1 MKERQI
7 SARQLGY
14 GVTRLGSRAGIFSV
28 SRNSVSYAYMLAEL
42 WGFKKWCTARR
53 RLFGRVLSWWI
64 WFCQTSLRNVY
75 GFMWQN
81 KCVRWNSALFKE
93 RRSPVSWQLA
103 FFFGRGR
110 EHKTNCHVLQDPR
123 KMSGHQKV
131 TCGRRVSDFSKM
143 RELES
148 RDKFP
153 FEALGW
159 DRRRKSQRAMT
170 RICSDL
176 SRWID

>member
-1 MKERQI
+1 MYSMETLVRE
-7 SARQLGY
+7 
-14 GVTRLGSRAGIFSV
+14 SV
-28 SRNSVSYAYMLAEL
+28 EL
-42 WGFKKWCTARR
+42 MN
-53 RLFGRVLSWWI
+53 LVLSDKFEECFI
-64 WFCQTSLRNVY
+64 Y
-75 GFMWQN
+75 
-81 KCVRWNSALFKE
+81 LFFWK
-93 RRSPVSWQLA
+93 V
-103 FFFGRGR
+103 R

-131 TCGRRVSDFSKM
+131 TCGRRVSDLSRT

-148 RDKFP
+148 KDKFP

-176 SRWID
+176 SR